1 MLALIRTNKWHDITE
16 YGRKMIS
23 FLVPIS
29 SNAELFKI
37 CTLNATM
44 AHNILQQNLSQV
56 ISQGFVHFVS
66 CHTYGSEGCW
76 LRIHQQQQ
84 IPKLYN

>member
-1 MLALIRTNKWHDITE
+1 
-16 YGRKMIS
+16 MIS

-29 SNAELFKI
+29 SKEELSKI
-37 CTLNATM
+37 CTLNVTVV
-44 AHNILQQNLSQV
+44 HNILQQNLSQI

-66 CHTYGSEGCW
+66 CHTYSSEGCW

-84 IPKLYN
+84 QIRKLYN